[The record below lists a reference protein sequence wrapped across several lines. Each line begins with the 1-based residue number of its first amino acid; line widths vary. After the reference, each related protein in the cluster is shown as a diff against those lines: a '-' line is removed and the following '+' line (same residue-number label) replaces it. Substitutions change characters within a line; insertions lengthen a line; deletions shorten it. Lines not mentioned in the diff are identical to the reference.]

1 MTLMG
6 SQAGFVSSGPTSW
19 IWIWIRLW
27 IPLWKWIWIFSQ
39 FCEFNVFDVR

>member
-27 IPLWKWIWIFSQ
+27 IWTVMKMNMNF
-39 FCEFNVFDVR
+39 